1 MNKNDLQDIRNFRFI
16 QIVCFTMLLIML
28 GILFYILGNSS
39 KSSTDVI
46 IATIFAGFIG
56 IGFFTGIIALAESTI
71 HEYQTKAIRAKQ
83 LSECTELTILAV
95 IYLIILLPASLLLA
109 NNLALSIGLAVLG
122 GISTPAFIIMLSEII
137 DVSHEHRVKKEYRR

>member
-1 MNKNDLQDIRNFRFI
+1 MNKNDLQDIRNLRFI

-46 IATIFAGFIG
+46 IATIFAGFID

-71 HEYQTKAIRAKQ
+71 HEYQNKTIRAKQ
-83 LSECTELTILAV
+83 LSECTKLTILLV
-95 IYLIILLPASLLLA
+95 IYFIILLPASLLLA
-109 NNLALSIGLAVLG
+109 DNIALCIGLAVLG
-122 GISTPAFIIMLSEII
+122 GVATPAFIIMLAEII
-137 DVSHEHRVKKEYRR
+137 DVSHEHSAKKAQQR